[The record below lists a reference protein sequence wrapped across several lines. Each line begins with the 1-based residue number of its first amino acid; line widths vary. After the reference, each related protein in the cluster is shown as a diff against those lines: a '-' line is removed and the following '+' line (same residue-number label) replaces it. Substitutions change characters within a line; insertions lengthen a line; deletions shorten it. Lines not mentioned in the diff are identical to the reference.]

1 VGGFSSTH
9 LKRGGRKATKEE
21 DGRAPR
27 IAASGDAA
35 CGNPVRLRGDT
46 YLRPDLDAVWD
57 YAGFDVA
64 P

>member
-1 VGGFSSTH
+1 MRRDPPETRCVGD
-9 LKRGGRKATKEE
+9 TKEE